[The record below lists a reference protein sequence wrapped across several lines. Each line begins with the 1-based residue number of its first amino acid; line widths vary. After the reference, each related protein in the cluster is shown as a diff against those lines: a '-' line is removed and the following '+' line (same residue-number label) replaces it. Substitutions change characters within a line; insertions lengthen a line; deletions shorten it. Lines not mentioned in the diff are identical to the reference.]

1 MSVYTPQ
8 LLGQLLACLY
18 GTQEYRGQRH
28 HPDTAAAAAAL
39 GVSRRTVQ
47 RWLRATDGAPAH
59 IPAGRL
65 AQLLGAAEVP
75 ATMRANEASMRT
87 LAEQAQ
93 QMATTP
99 GLRSVYRK
107 TYAKRGWLDAHQ
119 VIVTA
124 DRTLPLMRVSVARV
138 GTPTQE
144 KVTDG
149 QDLVIW
155 DGDVVEIAP
164 RPRKVSGRHLML
176 EDNEGPRKEAAEI
189 RGKAAIAPESWP
201 EQVTVADKFTAEQ
214 IRLELLDAVSPWR
227 VHTPAIAALPH
238 NANVWLAGAPRVRL
252 GGK

>member
-47 RWLRATDGAPAH
+47 RWLRPTDGASAH

-65 AQLLGAAEVP
+65 AQLLAAAEVP

-87 LAEQAQ
+87 LAKQAQ

-99 GLRSVYRK
+99 GLRAVYRR
-107 TYAKRGWLDAHQ
+107 TYAKRGWLDPHQ

-124 DRTLPLMRVSVARV
+124 DRTLPLMRISVVRV

-155 DGDVVEIAP
+155 DGDTAEIAP
-164 RPRKVSGRHLML
+164 RPRKVSGKHLML
-176 EDNEGPRKEAAEI
+176 DDTEEPHEEPAEI
-189 RGKAAIAPESWP
+189 RGKAAIAPEAWA
-201 EQVTVADKFTAEQ
+201 EQVIAEDKFAAEL
-214 IRLELLDAVSPWR
+214 IRLDLLAAVDPWR

-238 NANVWLAGAPRVRL
+238 NATVWLAAAPRDHLPR
-252 GGK
+252 